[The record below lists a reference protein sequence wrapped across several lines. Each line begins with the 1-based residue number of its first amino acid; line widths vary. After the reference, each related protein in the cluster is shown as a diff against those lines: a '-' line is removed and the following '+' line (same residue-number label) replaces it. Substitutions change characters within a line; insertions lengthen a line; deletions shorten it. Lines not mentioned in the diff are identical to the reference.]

1 MVNERLSQQIKFI
14 VEIDKLKQ
22 ILRQSVI
29 IGSKKNENDAE
40 HSWHLAVMAILLSEY
55 AAQEIDVLKVIKMVL
70 IHDLVEIDAGD
81 TFCYDEKGNLD
92 KEEREQ
98 REQRAAERIFNL
110 LPKDQAQ
117 EIYDLWQ
124 EFENM
129 NTPNACFA
137 ACLDRMQP
145 FILNYHING
154 HTWQRPGVNS
164 TKVYQ
169 RAAVVKENA
178 PILWEF
184 VQELIEDAITKGYL
198 IR

>member
-29 IGSKKNENDAE
+29 TGGSLRNENDAE
-40 HSWHLAVMAILLSEY
+40 HSWHLAMMAILLSEY
-55 AAQEIDVLKVIKMVL
+55 AAKEIDVLKLIKMVL

-81 TFCYDEKGNLD
+81 TYCYDEKGNLD
-92 KEEREQ
+92 KAEREQ
-98 REQRAAERIFNL
+98 KAADRIFNL

-129 NTPNACFA
+129 TTPEACFA
-137 ACLDRMQP
+137 ACLDRIQP
-145 FILNYHING
+145 FILNYHTNG
-154 HTWQRPGVNS
+154 HTWQRPDINS

-169 RAAVVKENA
+169 RAAVVKENS

-184 VQELIEDAITKGYL
+184 VQELIEDSIAKGYL
-198 IR
+198 MR